1 MDYLQSHLPRSSLLD
16 LYQEESRGKYVCRA
30 VLQQLPETSQ
40 QIIIRL
46 SCCGGSF
53 SRQALSIWVCAHKTN
68 PTKLQHDMEELYN
81 WAIVDDATGGN
92 ELKLTTEF
100 FAALKGSLQCL
111 DGSPWTALTD
121 SLMQFIINETQKGMT
136 DTNKRKD
143 IEFPSM
149 TPEDLEKY
157 TQDQWDAVLHYL
169 VGTPNMNIQP
179 NPAITHFLLQT
190 NLMQPD
196 PEYNGNDPDD
206 APLVITQ
213 KGYDFMLQDNTQQVW
228 HFVMQYLKSMETHS
242 KAKELQKEALLV
254 LICLSFSRFGEC
266 YSASS
271 LSKDGRVIMK
281 DLALFGLLYVK
292 KIGKTSIFYPTR
304 IAMQLVGNLDNESS
318 SGGGMWS
325 LSSKALESA
334 LALPRP
340 HDSSHLAIICQ
351 TNFQLCAYTTSE
363 LHVSMLGLF
372 CDVQTIRR
380 LPNVVFMTI
389 TRDSVKAAFS
399 LGIQAKQILRFLEKH
414 AHPKMRLGTTSP
426 IPPNIIDQ
434 IFLWDEERHRL
445 GWDEVFIHQCML
457 HGEFDA
463 VKNFSINV
471 DAHVWSSESR
481 NQLYLKYE
489 HAERIVKFVQTWRAK
504 AAAH

>member
-1 MDYLQSHLPRSSLLD
+1 MSYLQTHLARSALLD

-53 SRQALSIWVCAHKTN
+53 RREAVAIWVCDHKTN
-68 PTKLQHDMEELYN
+68 PAKAQRDMEELYR
-81 WAIVDDATGGN
+81 WAIVEDAMGGE
-92 ELKLTTEF
+92 ELKLTNEF
-100 FAALKGSLQCL
+100 LTSLKASLQCL
-111 DGSPWTALTD
+111 DASPWTALTPE
-121 SLMQFIINETQKGMT
+121 LMELIVVEARKLT
-136 DTNKRKD
+136 DKPIRH
-143 IEFPSM
+143 FPLM

-157 TQDQWDAVLHYL
+157 TQDQWDSVLHYL

-179 NPAITHFLLQT
+179 NPAIAHFLLET

-196 PEYNGNDPDD
+196 PEFNGNDVDD
-206 APLVITQ
+206 APLVITE

-228 HFVMQYLKSMETHS
+228 HFVMQYLKSMETHA
-242 KAKELQKEALLV
+242 KARELQREALLV

-266 YSASS
+266 YSTAS
-271 LSKDGRVIMK
+271 LSKDGRVILK

-292 KIGKTSIFYPTR
+292 KVGKTMIFYPTR
-304 IAMQLVGNLDNESS
+304 MAMQLVGNQQQQDGA
-318 SGGGMWS
+318 SGSGMWS

-334 LALPRP
+334 LAHPRP
-340 HDSSHLAIICQ
+340 HDSSHLAVICQ

-380 LPNVVFMTI
+380 LPNIVFMTI
-389 TRDSVKAAFS
+389 TRDSVKAAFG
-399 LGIQAKQILRFLEKH
+399 LGIQARQILRFLEKH
-414 AHPKMRLGTTSP
+414 AHPKLRQGTTST
-426 IPPNIIDQ
+426 IPANVVDQ
-434 IFLWDEERHRL
+434 IYLWDEERRRL
-445 GWDEVFIHQCML
+445 IWDKVYVHHCML
-457 HGEFDA
+457 AGEFEA
-463 VKNFSINV
+463 VRKFALGLE
-471 DAHVWSSESR
+471 AHVWSSMSR
-481 NQLYLKYE
+481 NQLFLRHV
-489 HAERIVKFVQTWRAK
+489 HAERIERFAQSWRAK

>member
-1 MDYLQSHLPRSSLLD
+1 MD

-68 PTKLQHDMEELYN
+68 PAKAHSDMEELYQ
-81 WAIVDDATGGN
+81 WAIVDDATAGS
-92 ELKLTTEF
+92 ELKLTDEF
-100 FAALKGSLQCL
+100 YTALRGSLQSL

-121 SLMQFIINETQKGMT
+121 SMIDFMVAAETKKGI
-136 DTNKRKD
+136 DNKT

-149 TPEDLEKY
+149 SPEDLEKY
-157 TQDQWDAVLHYL
+157 TQDQWDLVLHYL
-169 VGTPNMNIQP
+169 VGTPNMNVQP
-179 NPAITHFLLQT
+179 NPAIAHFLLET

-196 PEYNGNDPDD
+196 PEFNGNDPEA

-228 HFVMQYLKSMETHS
+228 HFVVQYLKSMETHT

-266 YSASS
+266 YSAAS

-292 KIGKTSIFYPTR
+292 KVGKTSIFYPTR
-304 IAMQLVGNLDNESS
+304 LAMQLVGNLDYGTS
-318 SGGGMWS
+318 SGALWS
-325 LSSKALESA
+325 TSSKALESA

-340 HDSSHLAIICQ
+340 RGSSHLAIICQ

-389 TRDSVKAAFS
+389 TRDSVKAAFA
-399 LGIQAKQILRFLEKH
+399 LGIQAQQILRFLEKH
-414 AHPKMRLGTTSP
+414 AHPKLRQGSASA
-426 IPPNIIDQ
+426 IPGNIVDQ
-434 IFLWDEERHRL
+434 IYLWDQERHRL
-445 GWDEVFIHQCML
+445 GWAEVFIHQCML
-457 HGEFDA
+457 QGEFEA
-463 VKNFSINV
+463 VKKFSIGV
-471 DAHVWSSESR
+471 DSHVWSSESR
-481 NQLYLKYE
+481 NQLYLRYE
-489 HAERIVKFVQTWRAK
+489 HAEQIEKFVQTWRAK
-504 AAAH
+504 TAAH